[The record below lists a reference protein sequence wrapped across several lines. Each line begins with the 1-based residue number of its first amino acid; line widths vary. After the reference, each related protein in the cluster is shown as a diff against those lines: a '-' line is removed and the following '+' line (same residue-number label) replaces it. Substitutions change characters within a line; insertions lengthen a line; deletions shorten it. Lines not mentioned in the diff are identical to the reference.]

1 MITED
6 NFLDFKCPYCGML
19 NSFPADS
26 AGFVRE
32 CVNCMDAV
40 IVPADGGEM
49 GGRIPLPLATPALVL
64 RPLTA
69 SDLKDLMELKPDS
82 DEEEWLRWLEEAGKV
97 KLAAVDHPFC
107 LGIEVQDRNKLIGY
121 LGLQFTNRDF
131 MEAEISIG
139 VDVKPEFHEFVR
151 EAVVATL
158 GMCFRDLSI
167 HRVIARCSSN
177 NVAVGQL
184 FAEAGMRREGE
195 FVKHYRVEGGWC
207 GTVWF
212 AMLEEEFL
220 AGGNNSI
227 DGSSS

>member
-6 NFLDFKCPYCGML
+6 NFLDFKCPYCGVL

-26 AGFVRE
+26 AGFVRD
-32 CVNCMDAV
+32 CVNCQEAV
-40 IVPADGGEM
+40 IVPADGGEL

-69 SDLKDLMELKPDS
+69 SDLKDLMELKSGS
-82 DEEEWLRWLEEAGKV
+82 DEEEWLQWLEEAGKV
-97 KLAAVDHPFC
+97 KLAAVDRPFC
-107 LGIEVQDRNKLIGY
+107 LGIEVRGENKLIGY

-139 VDVKPEFHEFVR
+139 VEVKPAFQEFFR

-167 HRVIARCSSN
+167 HRVIAKCRSDD
-177 NVAVGQL
+177 VAVGQL
-184 FAEAGMRREGE
+184 FAAAGMRREGE
-195 FVKHYRVEGGWC
+195 FVKHYRVEGEWC
-207 GTVWF
+207 STFWF
-212 AMLEEEFL
+212 ALLAEEFL
-220 AGGNNSI
+220 AGGNNPV